1 MTDKLDDLALLEGAR
16 RHEEDALAEIYLRYS
31 PGLYRYAVRL
41 LGEPALAEDCV
52 AETFSRFLHAIR
64 RGGGPGRFL
73 KAYLYRTAH
82 NWIVDHFRR
91 SASIPIPLDLAGPG
105 EGQPGEIVKARIERE
120 QVRTS
125 LLELTPDQRQVIV
138 LKYLEGFTNEEVA
151 ATLRMS
157 VGAVKSMQHRAL
169 AALKRLMQE
178 KEAPE

>member
-52 AETFSRFLHAIR
+52 AETFSRFLHALR
-64 RGGGPGRFL
+64 RGGGPGHYL
-73 KAYLYRTAH
+73 KAYLYRTEH

-91 SASIPIPLDLAGPG
+91 LAAVPAHPDLADAG
-105 EGQPGEIVKARIERE
+105 EGEPGEIFKTRMERE
-120 QVRTS
+120 QVRIA

-138 LKYLEGFTNEEVA
+138 LKYLEGFTNDEVA
-151 ATLRMS
+151 ATLRKS

-169 AALKRLMQE
+169 AALKRRMDE
-178 KEAPE
+178 KEAPD

>member
-16 RHEEDALAEIYLRYS
+16 RYEEDALAEIYRRYS
-31 PGLYRYAVRL
+31 PALYRYAVRL
-41 LGEPALAEDCV
+41 LGEPALAEDCI
-52 AETFSRFLHAIR
+52 AETFSRFLHSLR

-82 NWIVDHFRR
+82 NWIVDHIRR
-91 SASIPIPLDLAGPG
+91 SASVPVLPDLADSG
-105 EGQPGEIVKARIERE
+105 EGQPSEIVRARMERE
-120 QVRTS
+120 RIRTA
-125 LLELTPDQRQVIV
+125 LLELTPVQRQVIV

-151 ATLRMS
+151 AALRKS

-169 AALKRLMQE
+169 ATLKRLMDE